1 MANPWFAPRPAAFD
15 GDPVI
20 DMLAVT
26 AAARRSE
33 AGRSA
38 RGGTG
43 MIFEII
49 VGGVALTFSL
59 ICFGFF
65 VKDAIR
71 RSKADQVLNQAQETA
86 QASLAPD
93 AQESLNLVA
102 VGTFAKAL
110 GEAFAKAGPGVLALI
125 GSILF
130 LLLAGEATNVY
141 NLTGSDAAAGSA
153 EAGDDGAG
161 DPADPGN
168 VSDTGTVGNDA
179 DVEVS
184 VPVNAS

>member
-1 MANPWFAPRPAAFD
+1 
-15 GDPVI
+15 
-20 DMLAVT
+20 
-26 AAARRSE
+26 
-33 AGRSA
+33 
-38 RGGTG
+38 

-59 ICFGFF
+59 ICFYFF
-65 VKDAIR
+65 VMDAIR

-86 QASLAPD
+86 QASLVPD
-93 AQESLNLVA
+93 ARESLNLVA

-141 NLTGSDAAAGSA
+141 NLTGSDAAEEGSA